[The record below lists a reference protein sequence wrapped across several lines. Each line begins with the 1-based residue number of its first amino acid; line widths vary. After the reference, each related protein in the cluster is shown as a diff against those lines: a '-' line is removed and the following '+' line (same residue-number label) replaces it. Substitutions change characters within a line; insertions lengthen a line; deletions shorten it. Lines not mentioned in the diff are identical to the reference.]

1 MKRVKAV
8 GAGLT
13 PGIKMTF
20 PPWDA
25 LKGPLGAS
33 GNTAAVEREPE
44 GELSAQVERGNA
56 QPLPRVVALDSAKAK
71 SSVVLR
77 DEPGDR
83 SLGQRTVT
91 PIGGE
96 ELGISQGSPCSDV
109 LRVVRADRVGACRRG
124 RAALPQLADTTV
136 VAQFE
141 IELGAPIP

>member
-1 MKRVKAV
+1 MKRVEAV
-8 GAGLT
+8 RAGST

-33 GNTAAVEREPE
+33 GHTTAVEREPE
-44 GELSAQVERGNA
+44 GELSAQAERGNA
-56 QPLPRVVALDSAKAK
+56 QLQPLVVALDPAKAK
-71 SSVVLR
+71 SAVVLR
-77 DEPGDR
+77 DEPGGR
-83 SLGQRTVT
+83 SLGRRTVT

-96 ELGISQGSPCSDV
+96 DLGISPGSPCSDV